1 MHDTSSLISNS
12 VNCKLYIIS
21 VVQIAIAISF
31 DFSEQPG
38 HLVLIT
44 KLLAAINAHFKT
56 QNAIPAFNRFFYPSS
71 PAHCANK
78 TSKAKAI
85 QPSKYDNHSHS
96 YSTVLVKEV
105 FYTTKRL
112 H

>member
-1 MHDTSSLISNS
+1 M
-12 VNCKLYIIS
+12 
-21 VVQIAIAISF
+21 AISF

-56 QNAIPAFNRFFYPSS
+56 QNAIPAFSRFFHPSS
-71 PAHCANK
+71 SAHYGNNAN
-78 TSKAKAI
+78 KAKAM
-85 QPSKYDNHSHS
+85 QLSKYDNHSYS
-96 YSTVLVKEV
+96 YIIVLVKEV
-105 FYTTKRL
+105 FYTTKHL